1 MTYKFFNKK
10 SSGGVVT
17 PVDKSATKN
26 KVISNRQLAEDGYIP
41 TWSEEI
47 LVIKKVKNTVRWK
60 YVIDDLIK
68 LLERVMKNNYK
79 KQIK

>member
-10 SSGGVVT
+10 SSGGAVT
-17 PVDKSATKN
+17 PADKSATKS
-26 KVISNRQLAEDGYIP
+26 KVISNRQLAEDDYIP
-41 TWSEEI
+41 NWSEEI

-60 YVIDDLIK
+60 YVIDNLIK
-68 LLERVMKNNYK
+68 LLDRVMKNNYK